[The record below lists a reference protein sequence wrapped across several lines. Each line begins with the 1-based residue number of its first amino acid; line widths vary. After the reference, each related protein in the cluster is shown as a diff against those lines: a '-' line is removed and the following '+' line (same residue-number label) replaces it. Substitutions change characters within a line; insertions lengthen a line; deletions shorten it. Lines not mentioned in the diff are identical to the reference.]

1 MYSRS
6 PTVMVVLVGM
16 FWEMELF
23 EDLAPLMFFDYFC
36 CLSEDIVVDF
46 GDFEGLG
53 FKEEEA
59 FFRKVEKDELREK
72 LEIFV
77 KRERK
82 MTNVIYNAEPM
93 RLTGYALLG

>member
-16 FWEMELF
+16 FWEVEVF
-23 EDLAPLMFFDYFC
+23 EGPVPLMFFDFFY
-36 CLSEDIVVDF
+36 CLSEDIVMDF

-59 FFRKVEKDELREK
+59 FSRKVEEDELREK
-72 LEIFV
+72 TGDFCE
-77 KRERK
+77 KREK
-82 MTNVIYNAEPM
+82 NDKCAFIMLN
-93 RLTGYALLG
+93 L